1 MFVARKCK
9 GHCFYS
15 FSMNAFLIIIS
26 IYIYIYL
33 SLTNS
38 FEQVLCIKPYTG
50 IRETI
55 INKADRVFAL
65 MNLMILVEEADF
77 TQLIINHI
85 NGFYLAL

>member
-9 GHCFYS
+9 GHCFDS
-15 FSMNAFLIIIS
+15 FSMNAFLIII
-26 IYIYIYL
+26 YIYILYL

-65 MNLMILVEEADF
+65 MNLVILVEEADF